1 MSGGGR
7 GKLMQTRIPFLMMN
21 KINTD
26 TNEGVGGD
34 SDENFSL
41 STHATSKEGQ
51 SVGYEVTRN
60 ERLVDEK

>member
-1 MSGGGR
+1 
-7 GKLMQTRIPFLMMN
+7 MQTRIPFLMMN

-34 SDENFSL
+34 SDDNFSL

-60 ERLVDEK
+60 ERLVDEN